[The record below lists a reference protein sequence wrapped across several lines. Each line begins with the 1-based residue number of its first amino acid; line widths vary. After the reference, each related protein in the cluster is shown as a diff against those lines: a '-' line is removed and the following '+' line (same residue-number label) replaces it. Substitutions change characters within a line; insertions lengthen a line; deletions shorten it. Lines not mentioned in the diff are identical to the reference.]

1 MQNYSARHTTDKA
14 ALVTASNTKCVARV
28 TQFNKQ
34 KQCLQPITHF
44 QANHYL

>member
-14 ALVTASNTKCVARV
+14 AHVTASNTKCVARV